1 MNSFYCYTPNPH
13 KPKRPCFP
21 KASAKVD
28 TFTVNT
34 KYYGHFFQAETPAN
48 LEKLPHINKEY
59 AVKHIFNTR
68 NHPRFKG
75 KLFPKWKTKERK
87 GAEKR
92 GRKTRERRR
101 KRRERRRGK
110 EGIAPGRRGNE
121 TENTHKGNGKPK
133 DGERKD
139 RKDDKEEEVS
149 GQKTHKESAGYVS
162 GGVHKREIKGMGKGC
177 KKRRRYRDKKNEYN
191 WTEDAHKE
199 SMEDAMEQRNELER
213 KNGGGGKDCKKE
225 KTPEQ
230 RAHTGKTRKMHKK
243 PHMKTSHIY

>member
-1 MNSFYCYTPNPH
+1 MHDLRGN
-13 KPKRPCFP
+13 
-21 KASAKVD
+21 
-28 TFTVNT
+28 
-34 KYYGHFFQAETPAN
+34 FFLN
-48 LEKLPHINKEY
+48 G
-59 AVKHIFNTR
+59 R
-68 NHPRFKG
+68 RRRG
-75 KLFPKWKTKERK
+75 KERR
-87 GAEKR
+87 KR

-101 KRRERRRGK
+101 KRRKRRRGK
-110 EGIAPGRRGNE
+110 GGIAPGRRGNE

-213 KNGGGGKDCKKE
+213 KNGGAARMAKRRRHWNRGTHKE
-225 KTPEQ
+225 SMEDAQEATHEN
-230 RAHTGKTRKMHKK
+230 
-243 PHMKTSHIY
+243 TSYI

>member
-1 MNSFYCYTPNPH
+1 MHDLRGN
-13 KPKRPCFP
+13 
-21 KASAKVD
+21 
-28 TFTVNT
+28 
-34 KYYGHFFQAETPAN
+34 FFLN
-48 LEKLPHINKEY
+48 G
-59 AVKHIFNTR
+59 R
-68 NHPRFKG
+68 RRRG
-75 KLFPKWKTKERK
+75 KERR
-87 GAEKR
+87 KR

-101 KRRERRRGK
+101 KRRKRRRGK
-110 EGIAPGRRGNE
+110 GGIAPGRRGNE

-213 KNGGGGKDCKKE
+213 KNGGAARIAKRRRHRNRGHTQGKHGRR
-225 KTPEQ
+225 T
-230 RAHTGKTRKMHKK
+230 RSHT
-243 PHMKTSHIY
+243 